1 MIMTPATRTRAWLPW
16 LIGAACLLL
25 VAGCSGSGGV
35 IDYVGADGERW
46 RVANDPKAEAP
57 AILSRGSD
65 GATWASVSPPQ
76 TPDTAILQLWFIPL
90 IGAGLILLGIGTLV
104 MRSWL
109 PSVPM
114 GASLAA
120 MATGTILIAMPK
132 IVQEGWWI
140 LALMLIAVVA
150 VYAISWFDN
159 RCKLK
164 PQTPRTPPTP
174 NLEEPPA

>member
-1 MIMTPATRTRAWLPW
+1 MSVALTTRWLPW
-16 LIGAACLLL
+16 LIGLTCILL
-25 VAGCSGSGGV
+25 VAGCGASSGL
-35 IDYVGADGERW
+35 IDYVGSDGERW

-57 AILSRGSD
+57 AILSRGE
-65 GATWASVSPPQ
+65 GGTMWASVSPPQ

-132 IVQEGWWI
+132 IVQEAWWT
-140 LALMLIAVVA
+140 LALMLIAVAA

-164 PQTPRTPPTP
+164 PRTPPTP
-174 NLEEPPA
+174 NLKEAPA